1 MSEQQPDPLTLQ
13 LDAAS
18 HGVFLVGDGVEGI
31 LSLRAAGDMRQP
43 TTRAQLIER
52 LGLPGR
58 VVSTRQIHS
67 RVVVAADQVR
77 GGEVEADGV
86 ATDAPGDVLLVTV
99 ADCLPIYFAA
109 ANGAM
114 ALVHSG
120 WRGTGIALEAL
131 ELLRSRYDAEAA
143 SITAVIGPGIGA
155 CCYHV
160 DEERA
165 ELFRTRFGAKSV
177 RREAGRAHLDL
188 RQVNEQLLRAAGVA
202 AVRSIELCTSC
213 TPQLWSSRRDG
224 GGPSCALMAAAICR
238 LPQ

>member
-120 WRGTGIALEAL
+120 CRGTGIALEA
-131 ELLRSRYDAEAA
+131 S
-143 SITAVIGPGIGA
+143 
-155 CCYHV
+155 
-160 DEERA
+160 
-165 ELFRTRFGAKSV
+165 
-177 RREAGRAHLDL
+177 
-188 RQVNEQLLRAAGVA
+188 
-202 AVRSIELCTSC
+202 
-213 TPQLWSSRRDG
+213 
-224 GGPSCALMAAAICR
+224 
-238 LPQ
+238 